1 MGAPLA
7 VQERITDSRTIRRA
21 VALMEELTGY
31 HFRPRA
37 AEATLPKL
45 RVLGKAVSLGVELPS
60 LPHYGNVRIVD
71 FRWELRI
78 GESYPATPTII
89 FGKAP
94 QILSPIAR
102 ALSTGA
108 RLT

>member
-45 RVLGKAVSLGVELPS
+45 
-60 LPHYGNVRIVD
+60 PHYGNASHCPSRS
-71 FRWELRI
+71 ELSF
-78 GESYPATPTII
+78 GQSYSGTQTSFSAKRLKPPLA
-89 FGKAP
+89 
-94 QILSPIAR
+94 AR
-102 ALSTGA
+102 V
-108 RLT
+108 

>member
-45 RVLGKAVSLGVELPS
+45 SEVGKAAPVQPRLSNFPKIEMSSITPFTSSRNDLAGTTLIWPLP
-60 LPHYGNVRIVD
+60 
-71 FRWELRI
+71 
-78 GESYPATPTII
+78 
-89 FGKAP
+89 
-94 QILSPIAR
+94 
-102 ALSTGA
+102 ALHV
-108 RLT
+108 